1 MVCKGYADRMKHGR
15 ILMRLNRLN
24 DMEQYIIEKE
34 TVSLEHLADHFQI
47 SMNTVRRDLNELL
60 QRGRISKVYGG
71 VSTSPQTAPLP
82 MSVRSAKNND
92 AKQKIG
98 RIAAGLVK
106 DGDTIFLDSGST
118 VLCILP
124 HLASRK
130 NITVI
135 THSLSVMYEA
145 AKYPSIQLISLG
157 GLYNHTTSSFV
168 GISTLDALST
178 ITPRAVYIAAT
189 GVSLERGLTNTTY
202 FEAEIKRKVVQN
214 CDRIILMA
222 DYSKFNYSS
231 TISFYHFEDLS
242 TIVTDRKPPG
252 KYLEAARQNHIS
264 LLYEDVS

>member
-1 MVCKGYADRMKHGR
+1 
-15 ILMRLNRLN
+15 MRLNRLN